1 MTAKL
6 PATSPSRR
14 AVTPLEGGWLDFR
27 VMTKLPR
34 ADTPLVKTARM
45 AFYCGAAELLALVR
59 DYGDLDPSLL
69 DLLVTELDTFVAE
82 IEGCRR

>member
-1 MTAKL
+1 MTKL

-14 AVTPLEGGWLDFR
+14 AVTPIEGGWLDFR

-34 ADTPLVKTARM
+34 ADTPLVRTARM

-59 DYGDLDPSLL
+59 DYGDLDPHLV
-69 DLLVTELDTFVAE
+69 DLLVAELDAFIADV
-82 IEGCRR
+82 EGWRR